1 MKENIEAL
9 ASRLA
14 DAVPDGVRSVRGEVE
29 QNFAAILRAG
39 LGRLE
44 LVTREDFDVQAAV
57 LARTRAKLEAL
68 EARVRELEA
77 RGSDSPQE

>member
-1 MKENIEAL
+1 MKEGIEAL

-29 QNFAAILRAG
+29 QNFATILRAG
-39 LGRLE
+39 LARLE

-77 RGSDSPQE
+77 HSPDPPQD